1 MAEQL
6 GFDKLKMEEQRKMQM
21 QMWEDTTLDSYGSP
35 IAYKGSGYTAPADG
49 VPSGDTFDIDYVAHE
64 LVHQLGANHTF
75 SHDLEGTGVNM
86 EPGSGSTIMGYAGIT
101 GATTDVQSNSDPY
114 YHFASIDQIQSNL
127 ISTTCDVETAI
138 ANNPPTIAAL
148 QNYTIPKSTA
158 FVLTASA
165 TDPEGN
171 ALTYTWEQA
180 DDASVSISNA
190 NLGNTTSGASFRS
203 LTGTSNPT
211 RYFPKLSTV
220 LAGNLSIVT
229 GKQIGRAHV

>member
-1 MAEQL
+1 M
-6 GFDKLKMEEQRKMQM
+6 
-21 QMWEDTTLDSYGSP
+21 THNISP
-35 IAYKGSGYTAPADG
+35 
-49 VPSGDTFDIDYVAHE
+49 
-64 LVHQLGANHTF
+64 
-75 SHDLEGTGVNM
+75 
-86 EPGSGSTIMGYAGIT
+86 
-101 GATTDVQSNSDPY
+101 
-114 YHFASIDQIQSNL
+114 
-127 ISTTCDVETAI
+127 TCDVETAI

-148 QNYTIPKSTA
+148 PNYTIPKSTA

-180 DDASVSISNA
+180 DDASVIITNE
-190 NLGNTTSGASFRS
+190 NLGDTTSGASFRS

-220 LAGNLSIVT
+220 LAGNLKNLSDWEAVSTLARVSNFKVTVRDNNAAGVQTQTAVIVT